1 MVTEPDLTAR
11 VLETPRLRLRPFA
24 YADAADVQRLA
35 GDAAVADTTL
45 LVPHPYADGLA
56 EEWIL
61 GQAGALAAG
70 ESLTLALTRRDD
82 GALVGAMGL
91 ELVLAH
97 ARGTLGYWVGVPF
110 WGRGYATEAAEA
122 VLAHAFGAL
131 GLHRV
136 QATHLTRNPASCRVM
151 EKLGMRVEG
160 VERDQ
165 VLKHGRFEDLELHAI
180 LVDEWRARGR

>member
-1 MVTEPDLTAR
+1 
-11 VLETPRLRLRPFA
+11 
-24 YADAADVQRLA
+24 
-35 GDAAVADTTL
+35 
-45 LVPHPYADGLA
+45 
-56 EEWIL
+56 
-61 GQAGALAAG
+61 
-70 ESLTLALTRRDD
+70 
-82 GALVGAMGL
+82 MGL

-97 ARGTLGYWVGVPF
+97 ARGTLGYWVGVPY

-160 VERDQ
+160 SSATRCSST
-165 VLKHGRFEDLELHAI
+165 GASRTWSCHAI
-180 LVDEWRARGR
+180 LVDAWRARGR